1 MSGPSIH
8 IKTIRHVSQFYIFS
22 QELDLRLFCVKGI
35 GRDHA
40 KFSPVGKSV
49 VMYSTIFY
57 VLTIYTWKIFHCYVR
72 LLYDGPSFGCFSECY
87 EPPEKGSLLKRSK

>member
-57 VLTIYTWKIFHCYVR
+57 VLTIPGKYFIVMYDFCMMGLR
-72 LLYDGPSFGCFSECY
+72 LDVFRNATNLLR
-87 EPPEKGSLLKRSK
+87 KGLC